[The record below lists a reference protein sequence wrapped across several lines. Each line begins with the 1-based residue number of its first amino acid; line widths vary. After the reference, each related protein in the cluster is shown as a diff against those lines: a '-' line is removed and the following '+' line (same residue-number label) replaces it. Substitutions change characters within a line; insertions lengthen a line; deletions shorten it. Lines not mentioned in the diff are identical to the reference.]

1 MVRQKANRQQN
12 QPDENI
18 YLSNLEQDSWN
29 DIQAYHIENESAW
42 RILAILAIMALVIVS
57 IFAMNITNQDK
68 HKIIV
73 FEKDG
78 LGNLTTLGIA
88 SKTFAVDNKIIAHQL
103 ANFIMALR
111 EVPKDTVQK
120 RRNIDML
127 HKMIDTKIRANVDQM
142 LIKQYTR
149 AQDGQ
154 ITVVL
159 NQIKPLEGGK
169 SWVIGWSEEENLQ
182 DIKDVG
188 KVRHYSS
195 VITFNRQDNVD
206 LQTQLINP
214 VGLIVTYLNLV
225 EDVNDKQI

>member
-1 MVRQKANRQQN
+1 M
-12 QPDENI
+12 
-18 YLSNLEQDSWN
+18 
-29 DIQAYHIENESAW
+29 
-42 RILAILAIMALVIVS
+42 
-57 IFAMNITNQDK
+57 
-68 HKIIV
+68 
-73 FEKDG
+73 
-78 LGNLTTLGIA
+78 GNLTTLGIA